1 MYCILSADANWGIG
15 KDNKLLVSIPADM
28 KMFRE
33 KTIGN
38 VVIMGRKTLES
49 FPKGLPLKDRVN
61 IVLSTK
67 GEASGNGEI
76 VVRSVEEAIN
86 EAEKYPDKKVFVIGG
101 GSIYKQFLPYVD
113 TAYVTK
119 IDHAYEADA
128 FFPNLDEDEEW
139 EIAEESDEQVC
150 FDIVYTFRTYVRK
163 KK

>member
-1 MYCILSADANWGIG
+1 MYCILSADENWGIG

-61 IVLSTK
+61 IVLSSK
-67 GEASGNGEI
+67 GEESGNGEI
-76 VVRSVEEAIN
+76 IVRSVEEAIE
-86 EAEKYPDKKVFVIGG
+86 EAKKYPDKKIFVIGG

-119 IDHAYEADA
+119 IDHAYDADT
-128 FFPNLDEDEEW
+128 FFPNLDEDNEW
-139 EIAEESDEQVC
+139 ELTEESDEQVC
-150 FDIVYTFRTYVRK
+150 FDIVYTFRTYERK
-163 KK
+163 QK

>member
-1 MYCILSADANWGIG
+1 MYCILSADENWGIG

-61 IVLSTK
+61 IVLSSK
-67 GEASGNGEI
+67 GEESGNGEI
-76 VVRSVEEAIN
+76 IVRSVEEAIE
-86 EAEKYPDKKVFVIGG
+86 EAKKYPDKKIFVIGG

-119 IDHAYEADA
+119 IDHAYDADT
-128 FFPNLDEDEEW
+128 FFLT
-139 EIAEESDEQVC
+139 EESDEQVC
-150 FDIVYTFRTYVRK
+150 FDIVYTFRTYERK
-163 KK
+163 QK

>member
-1 MYCILSADANWGIG
+1 MYCILSADENWGIG

-61 IVLSTK
+61 IVLSSK
-67 GEASGNGEI
+67 GEESGNGEI
-76 VVRSVEEAIN
+76 IVRSVEEAVE
-86 EAEKYPDKKVFVIGG
+86 EAKKYPDKKIFVIGG

-119 IDHAYEADA
+119 IDHAYDADT
-128 FFPNLDEDEEW
+128 FFPNLDEDNEW
-139 EIAEESDEQVC
+139 ELTEESDEQVC
-150 FDIVYTFRTYVRK
+150 FDIVYTFRTYERK
-163 KK
+163 QK

>member
-1 MYCILSADANWGIG
+1 MYCILSADENWGIG

-67 GEASGNGEI
+67 GEPSGNGEI
-76 VVRSVEEAIN
+76 IVRSVEEAIE
-86 EAEKYPDKKVFVIGG
+86 EAKKYPDKKVFVIGG

-119 IDHAYEADA
+119 IDHAYDADA

-139 EIAEESDEQVC
+139 VIQHSE
-150 FDIVYTFRTYVRK
+150 K
-163 KK
+163 